1 MIRLRIPVPHI
12 GLPIHP
18 KNTSRP
24 IARLLQSAM
33 VLLAAVTFV
42 NRARADAALLMEE
55 PYSEFGRYNP
65 TGHSAV
71 YLNHVCA
78 ASPTRL
84 RVCRPDEHGVVI
96 SRYHRIDGFD
106 WIAVP
111 LVPYLYAVDQVTDIP
126 LTADAELESRLRDEY
141 RRRHLLQ
148 IAPNVSEKWG
158 DVPDGEWIQLVGA
171 SYDRRIYG
179 FQIET
184 TSKEDRHLIA
194 LFDRRRNIGHFNLFF
209 RNCADF
215 SRALLN
221 EYYPHAVHR
230 NFLVDLGM
238 TTPKQDARS
247 LTKYAKSHPELTFST
262 FVISQ
267 VPGTI
272 PRSKPADGVIESL
285 VKSKKY
291 IAPLAILDP
300 EAVAGMVTL
309 YMIDG
314 RFHPPAENQE
324 VTVPGNVESNLA
336 EQDSSHGVLLS
347 KPTES
352 DVSEGA
358 AH

>member
-1 MIRLRIPVPHI
+1 
-12 GLPIHP
+12 
-18 KNTSRP
+18 
-24 IARLLQSAM
+24 M
-33 VLLAAVTFV
+33 VLLAAVIFV
-42 NRARADAALLMEE
+42 NHARADAALLMEE

-78 ASPTRL
+78 DSPTRL

-158 DVPDGEWIQLVGA
+158 DIPDGEWIQLVGA

-179 FQIET
+179 FQIGT

-194 LFDRRRNIGHFNLFF
+194 LFNRRRNVGHFDLFF

-230 NFLVDLGM
+230 NIFVDLGM

-247 LTKYAKSHPELTFST
+247 LTKYAKRHPELTFST
-262 FVISQ
+262 FVVPQ

-291 IAPLAILDP
+291 IAPLAILEP
-300 EAVAGMVTL
+300 EAAASMVTL
-309 YMIDG
+309 YLIDG
-314 RFHPPAENQE
+314 RFHPPPEDE
-324 VTVPGNVESNLA
+324 EMTVPDNLESNLVEHEA
-336 EQDSSHGVLLS
+336 RHGVLLP
-347 KPTES
+347 KPTGS
-352 DVSEGA
+352 DASAGP